1 VLLRITH
8 NESQTRIKMNK
19 QIWKRIAVV
28 AGCLFLAFCA
38 LELWGKYDFCRGWA
52 DHYAARAKQ
61 LRAEAASSSLT
72 PDERREHLMA
82 ADWHDIIS
90 HKFATAARQPWRPYP
105 SHPLITPEE
114 QRMVAAKY

>member
-1 VLLRITH
+1 MKTSKR
-8 NESQTRIKMNK
+8 
-19 QIWKRIAVV
+19 IWKRIAFVT
-28 AGCLFLAFCA
+28 GFLLLALCA
-38 LELWGKYDFCRGWA
+38 LGIWGKYDFCQGWA

-61 LRAEAASSSLT
+61 LRAEAESSSLT
-72 PDERREHLMA
+72 PDERTEHLMA

-114 QRMVAAKY
+114 QRIVAARH